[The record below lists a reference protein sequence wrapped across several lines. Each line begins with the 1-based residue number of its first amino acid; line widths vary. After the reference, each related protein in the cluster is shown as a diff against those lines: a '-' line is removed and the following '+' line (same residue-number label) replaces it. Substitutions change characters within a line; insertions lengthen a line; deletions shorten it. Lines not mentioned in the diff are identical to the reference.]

1 MLEILNQSSNPEIC
15 KPLLEQVLH
24 LRKNLKRNTIDM
36 PVFMEVCGS
45 HTMALA
51 KSGVK
56 QALKEH
62 VKLISGPG
70 CPVCVTDQ
78 QSIDSMISLA
88 AGENR
93 IICTFGDMMRVP
105 GSTRS
110 LMDEKTTGKDVR
122 VYILRLMPFRLR
134 KRILIKI
141 SFSWNWF

>member
-1 MLEILNQSSNPEIC
+1 MLEILNQSSNPDIC
-15 KPLLEQVLH
+15 KPLLEQVLQIAQKFKE
-24 LRKNLKRNTIDM
+24 KNGRM

-78 QSIDSMISLA
+78 QSIDSMIL
-88 AGENR
+88 
-93 IICTFGDMMRVP
+93 
-105 GSTRS
+105 
-110 LMDEKTTGKDVR
+110 
-122 VYILRLMPFRLR
+122 
-134 KRILIKI
+134 
-141 SFSWNWF
+141 